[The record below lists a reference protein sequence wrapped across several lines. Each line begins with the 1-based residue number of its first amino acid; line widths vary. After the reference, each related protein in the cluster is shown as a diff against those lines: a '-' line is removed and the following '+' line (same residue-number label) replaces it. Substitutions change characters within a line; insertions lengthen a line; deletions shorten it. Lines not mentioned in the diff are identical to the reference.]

1 MFVFKNNLK
10 LTFVSKDFINT
21 HSLPSMNALQDTSI
35 ITMLA
40 FIVSPVSESDH
51 NVIWATQT
59 KLQALR
65 PSEELTYIMQIA
77 NQRYEVS
84 FRAVSN
90 YECIGGLK
98 RLEKLQPPSKE
109 NKNAGGL
116 LRPSI
121 AKNKNTAMPPKP
133 NSLQMN
139 KPQFI
144 LTETS
149 HETLPRILVVDDSE
163 VNREVAGI
171 FLTPDFPLPLYA
183 KNGFE
188 ALEILRCEQVDLIL
202 MDIHMPDMNGVEA
215 TIAIRE
221 ADTPWSNVII
231 IALTA
236 DTAYQ
241 SSRVY
246 KNIGMDDAISKPIR
260 QDVLIKTIF
269 KNWNT
274 ARLGKEAQSKRLKY
288 AS

>member
-21 HSLPSMNALQDTSI
+21 HSLPSMNALQGTSI

-65 PSEELTYIMQIA
+65 PSEELTYTLQIA

-90 YECIGGLK
+90 DECIGGLK

-109 NKNAGGL
+109 NKNADGL
-116 LRPSI
+116 LRPTTLADRPSI
-121 AKNKNTAMPPKP
+121 AKNINTAMPSKP
-133 NSLQMN
+133 NTFQMK

-144 LTETS
+144 PTETS
-149 HETLPRILVVDDSE
+149 QETLPRILVVDDSE

-171 FLTPDFPLPLYA
+171 FLTPM
-183 KNGFE
+183 
-188 ALEILRCEQVDLIL
+188 V
-202 MDIHMPDMNGVEA
+202 
-215 TIAIRE
+215 
-221 ADTPWSNVII
+221 
-231 IALTA
+231 
-236 DTAYQ
+236 
-241 SSRVY
+241 
-246 KNIGMDDAISKPIR
+246 
-260 QDVLIKTIF
+260 
-269 KNWNT
+269 
-274 ARLGKEAQSKRLKY
+274 KY
-288 AS
+288 HHYRINS